1 MADLGRLVVNLE
13 ANIAEFTRNMNQ
25 SAQATTEAMNKIN
38 GAVDMV
44 KTGLAA
50 LGVGAAVGTF
60 ATIIQGSI
68 DAADNLRDMSQK
80 VGIAVE
86 ELNGLGFASGQAG
99 GSLDAMGAAAG
110 KLNKAITEA
119 ASGNADAVEAFKA
132 LGISVTD
139 AEGNLKKADVVMA
152 EVADKFAEYQDGP
165 EKSAIALR
173 LFSKAGADMIPL
185 LNDGGDALREN
196 VEYAKR
202 YSYATTELS
211 NMADNYNDTLG
222 KLRIQQQGFTNQ
234 LSAELLPIMQSVADA
249 FLNASEK
256 ANDLHS
262 WSSKTADVVK
272 YLTGAMVTQAY
283 VAEQWGI
290 KIGGATAKA
299 KALATLDWKGFKS
312 IGTSMEAELD
322 QARGDYQVLYDEIQK
337 GGKKDRFATPFAS
350 AEQMMADEREI
361 LNARNAMLNKY
372 QGEGLISQKD
382 ANAGK
387 LAAQAEYVKQMKYL
401 YDVEIAI
408 LNAKK
413 DIPGTSEADKKGIQ
427 EQIDGLYRTQSLVGS
442 EKPPA
447 PKLSGAPQPDK
458 TGRIELVGQ
467 LREMEAAYAQVRD
480 EAKFH
485 QDVMAEMRAQDMID
499 VETYEQFKI
508 DAMTAG
514 AAAAEKHYDD
524 EIKALTKARDATADA
539 AAKAQLTVQ
548 INDKLA
554 QKDKARTDATNA
566 VALATLGLSAAQA
579 DLNQQ
584 MQDWARQQD
593 SAIAQQQFANDLQ
606 GKSTVEVIRL
616 TAAKRAQLEVEEAI
630 RRAKERGTITPES
643 IARFTADANGKAQG
657 FANESIRGEAQGL
670 MNSLKTPGEAEQQEH
685 TNRLAILQAYRE
697 QEFAD
702 TAAANQ
708 ALERE
713 NQRHEQ
719 VMFDMKAA
727 GQQSIVSLVGSAS
740 DQLYDVL
747 KQAGLEQTALGK
759 AAFLASKAMAVA
771 QIILNTN
778 VAASAAMAMPPIGL
792 GPIAGAGLSGT
803 IKAMGYA
810 SAAMT
815 AGLAIAEA
823 SAEGGYDIPA
833 GVNPVTQLHEKEMVL
848 PKAQAEVIRGL
859 AANGGAGGGGITIHS
874 SPVINIDSRTDQQ
887 EVRKIVAMGVAQGN
901 ADLVDKLQRAGRI

>member
-25 SAQATTEAMNKIN
+25 SAQTTTDAMNRIN
-38 GAVDMV
+38 GALDTV
-44 KTGLAA
+44 KAGLAA

-60 ATIIQGSI
+60 ANIVQGSI

-80 VGIAVE
+80 VGVAVE

-110 KLNKAITEA
+110 KLNKTITEA

-132 LGISVTD
+132 LDISVTD
-139 AEGNLKKADVVMA
+139 AEGNLKKADVVMG

-290 KIGGATAKA
+290 KLGGATAKA
-299 KALATLDWKGFKS
+299 RALASLDWKGFKA
-312 IGTSMEAELD
+312 IGADTEDALD
-322 QARGDYQVLYDEIQK
+322 KARGDYLVLYDEIQK
-337 GGKKDRFATPFAS
+337 GGKKDWFATP
-350 AEQMMADEREI
+350 MATVEKLMVQEREI
-361 LNARNAMLNKY
+361 LASRNAMVNKY
-372 QGEGLISQKD
+372 QSEGLMSQKD
-382 ANAGK
+382 ANAAR
-387 LAAQAEYVKQMKYL
+387 LNAQTEYVSYVKAL
-401 YDVEIAI
+401 YGEEIKI
-408 LNAKK
+408 LSSAKK
-413 DIPGTSEADKKGIQ
+413 VAAVDENNPAKAQEIQ
-427 EQIDGLYRTQSLVGS
+427 DRIDGLYRAQALVGT
-442 EKPPA
+442 EKPAA
-447 PKLSGAPQPDK
+447 PKLAGAAQPDK
-458 TGRIELVGQ
+458 TGRIELAGQ
-467 LREMEAAYAQVRD
+467 IREMEAAYAQVRD

-508 DAMTAG
+508 EAIRTGAG
-514 AAAAEKHYDD
+514 AAEKHYDD

-566 VALATLGLSAAQA
+566 VALATLGLSAAQS
-579 DLNQQ
+579 DLNQH

-630 RRAKERGTITPES
+630 RRAKERGTITPDS
-643 IARFTADANGKAQG
+643 IAKFTAAATGKAQG
-657 FANESIRGEAQGL
+657 FADQSIRGEAQGL
-670 MNSLKTPGEAEQQEH
+670 MSSLQTPAEAESKEH
-685 TNRLAILQAYRE
+685 ANRLAILQAYRE

-713 NQRHEQ
+713 NERHEQ
-719 VMFDMKAA
+719 TMYAMRV
-727 GQQSIVSLVGSAS
+727 QWGSQAVQMAS
-740 DQLYDVL
+740 DSSAQLYDVL
-747 KQAGLEQTALGK
+747 KEAGMEQTALGK
-759 AAFLASKAMAVA
+759 ALFFANKALKVA
-771 QIILNTN
+771 EMIMNTE
-778 VAASAAMAMPPIGL
+778 AAATQALEL
-792 GPIAGAGLSGT
+792 GPIAGPIMAGVIRGL
-803 IKAMGYA
+803 GYA
-810 SAAMT
+810 SVGT
-815 AGLAIAEA
+815 VIGTTIA

-833 GVNPVTQLHEKEMVL
+833 GMNPVTQLHEKEMVL

-859 AANGGAGGGGITIHS
+859 AANGGAGGRASLAVTY
-874 SPVINIDSRTDQQ
+874 SPNFNIDSRSDRAQVQ
-887 EVRKIVAMGVAQGN
+887 RDMQMVAQQAN
-901 ADLVDKLQRAGRI
+901 ADLVDRLQRAGRI

>member
-25 SAQATTEAMNKIN
+25 SAQTTTEAMNKIS

-60 ATIIQGSI
+60 ATIVQGSI

-86 ELNGLGFASGQAG
+86 DLNGLGFASGQAG
-99 GSLDAMGAAAG
+99 GDMDAMGAAAG

-139 AEGNLKKADVVMA
+139 AEGNLKKADVVMG

-299 KALATLDWKGFKS
+299 KALATLDWKGFKA

-337 GGKKDRFATPFAS
+337 GGKKDRFAAPMATV
-350 AEQMMADEREI
+350 EKMMADEKEI
-361 LNARNAMLNKY
+361 LGARNAMLNKH
-372 QGEGLISQKD
+372 QSEGLISQKE
-382 ANAGK
+382 AGAGK
-387 LAAQAEYVKQMKYL
+387 LAAQAEYVKNIKNL
-401 YDVEIAI
+401 YDEEIKI
-408 LNAKK
+408 LYAAKVVALNYENNPAK
-413 DIPGTSEADKKGIQ
+413 AKEIQ
-427 EQIDGLYRTQSLVGS
+427 DQMDGLYRAQSLVGG

-447 PKLSGAPQPDK
+447 PKLSGAAQPDK
-458 TGRIELVGQ
+458 TGRIELAGQ

-480 EAKFH
+480 DAKFH

-539 AAKAQLTVQ
+539 ATKAQLTVQ

-566 VALATLGLSAAQA
+566 VALATLGLSAAQS

-606 GKSTVEVIRL
+606 GKTTVEVIRL
-616 TAAKRAQLEVEEAI
+616 TAARRAQLEVEEAI
-630 RRAKERGTITPES
+630 RRAKERGAITPES
-643 IARFTADANGKAQG
+643 ITRFTADANGKAQG

-670 MNSLKTPGEAEQQEH
+670 MTSLKTPGEAEEQEH

-702 TAAANQ
+702 TVAANQ

-719 VMFDMKAA
+719 TMYAMRV
-727 GQQSIVSLVGSAS
+727 QWGSQAVQMAS
-740 DQLYDVL
+740 DSSAQLYDVL
-747 KQAGLEQTALGK
+747 KEAGMEQTALGK
-759 AAFLASKAMAVA
+759 AMFFANKALKVA
-771 QIILNTN
+771 EMIMNTE
-778 VAASAAMAMPPIGL
+778 AAATQALEL
-792 GPIAGAGLSGT
+792 GPIAGPIMAGVIRGL
-803 IKAMGYA
+803 GYA
-810 SAAMT
+810 SVGT
-815 AGLAIAEA
+815 VIGTTIA

-848 PKAQAEVIRGL
+848 PRAQADVIRRL
-859 AANGGAGGGGITIHS
+859 ATNGGARSGGGIIVNY
-874 SPVINIDSRTDQQ
+874 SPNIQIDGETDM
-887 EVRKIVAMGVAQGN
+887 EKNRKMIASAVAQGN
-901 ADLVDKLQRAGRI
+901 ADLVDRLQRAGRI

>member
-25 SAQATTEAMNKIN
+25 SAQTTTDAMNRIN
-38 GAVDMV
+38 GALDTV
-44 KTGLAA
+44 KAGLAA

-60 ATIIQGSI
+60 ANIIQGSI

-110 KLNKAITEA
+110 KLNKTITEA

-132 LGISVTD
+132 LDISVTD

-152 EVADKFAEYQDGP
+152 EVADRFAEYQDGP

-249 FLNASEK
+249 FLDASEK

-299 KALATLDWKGFKS
+299 RALATLDWSGFKA
-312 IGTSMEAELD
+312 IGASMDAELKTA
-322 QARGDYQVLYDEIQK
+322 QGDYLVLYDEIQK

-350 AEQMMADEREI
+350 AEKMMADEREI
-361 LNARNAMLNKY
+361 FNARKAMLNKY

-387 LAAQAEYVKQMKYL
+387 VAAQAEYVKQMKYL

-408 LNAKK
+408 LSAKK
-413 DIPGTSEADKKGIQ
+413 NIPGTSEADKKGIQ

-447 PKLSGAPQPDK
+447 PKLAGAGQPDK
-458 TGRIELVGQ
+458 TGRIELAGQ

-554 QKDKARTDATNA
+554 QKDKARTDAANA
-566 VALATLGLSAAQA
+566 LALATLGLSAAQS

-685 TNRLAILQAYRE
+685 ANRLAILQAYRE

-702 TAAANQ
+702 TVAANQ

-719 VMFDMKAA
+719 VMMEMQAYSQTQKLALVGDSA
-727 GQQSIVSLVGSAS
+727 GQLYSL
-740 DQLYDVL
+740 L
-747 KQAGLEQTALGK
+747 KDAGMEQTALAK
-759 AAFLASKAMAVA
+759 AAFLVNKAMAVA
-771 QIILNTN
+771 EIMINTE
-778 VAASAAMAMPPIGL
+778 VAASKAQAQFGVYGTAIAAGIRVA
-792 GPIAGAGLSGT
+792 
-803 IKAMGYA
+803 GYA
-810 SAAMT
+810 SAGLV
-815 AGLAIAEA
+815 AGMAIADA

-833 GVNPVTQLHEKEMVL
+833 GVNPMTQLHEKEMVL

-859 AANGGAGGGGITIHS
+859 AANGGVRGGGITIHS
-874 SPVINIDSRTDQQ
+874 SPVINIDSATDRQ